1 MTPYRDNNWLF
12 AEGDLWSALR
22 SHFEKIQAV
31 VDAIPKDKLRALSDE
46 EIVKQVILDL
56 SVTPLELDESAMEM
70 TQEEIK
76 VDVSDD
82 FRRAMFSDGGPLY
95 VDGVRITVAIP
106 YKGDTILWQLK
117 PSPWKTIFPQGDIRE
132 TGTPGNGIL
141 ELVIEQPVDEEP
153 TKIKEALDRLLENI
167 RFYTN
172 SQREQIT
179 VENSRLPE
187 LIQPA
192 ISKRRALIGKHE
204 NLSELLSIPLK
215 KSTTVT
221 PKQPPTQGAE
231 SLQPEDERAPSRPR
245 PANPRQKQ
253 DQANWDVFISHA
265 SEDKESFVRDLAQAL
280 QGKGLKVWYDDFTL
294 TVGDSLRRSID
305 RGLSRSRYGIVVI
318 SHNFLHKEWPQK
330 ELDGLVAREVAGQK
344 VILPVWHNVDAETV
358 RTYSPTLSDRLATSS
373 SKGLDQVVLDL
384 LGAIR
389 AH

>member
-1 MTPYRDNNWLF
+1 KPGSMKPARWKTKNR
-12 AEGDLWSALR
+12 G
-22 SHFEKIQAV
+22 
-31 VDAIPKDKLRALSDE
+31 KL
-46 EIVKQVILDL
+46 K
-56 SVTPLELDESAMEM
+56 M
-70 TQEEIK
+70 TQEETK

-167 RFYTN
+167 RF
-172 SQREQIT
+172 SQREQTT

-221 PKQPPTQGAE
+221 PKQPPTQGAD

-344 VILPVWHNVDAETV
+344 VILPVCDNVDAETV